1 MCGIAGLIGRES
13 ATFADKA
20 IQKLMHRGPDSFGKW
35 HSERNNYPVT
45 LCHTRLN
52 IIDNS
57 NRGNQPLISKDK
69 RYIFIFNGEIYNFL
83 ELKKDLE
90 KKGSFFKTR
99 TDTEVLME
107 GLIKEGPG
115 FQLKCNGMWAFCLW
129 DNKQKKAILGRD
141 RFGVKPLYYASF
153 NDNSLIFASEMKAI
167 TPFLNEISPSENLE
181 KNLNKVFDYE
191 YTNFCVIKGIKR
203 IFPGHYAIYQD
214 KCFKEY
220 QYWNTL
226 DNINFNNNNYQS
238 QVDEW
243 RDLFLDSVK
252 LRMRSDVKISS
263 TLSGGLDSSSVVA
276 AMKYLDREYNPIQKN
291 CSETFCSSYGK
302 SDLDETNWAKKLS
315 NSLSIN
321 FNEVKINPKD
331 SDFTL
336 LDSLAIVEDPY
347 ISLPH
352 PMLQTYSA
360 IKNKSIKVSIDGHG
374 SDELFIGY
382 GHIKQLMIKSK
393 TLSEFKELISINES
407 TKSGVYSKKQ
417 RKIKRKWVRYKFLE
431 YLKKTIND
439 LSINTN
445 NFGLNDAFES
455 SKNEIL
461 MKARNHNCYEE
472 MDGLSQALYEIF
484 HFTTLPTLLRNYDKY
499 SMANS
504 VEVRMPFMDWRLVCF
519 VFSLPLKSKIGNSFT
534 KRIQRDALKGI
545 LQDDIRLR
553 RDKIGWNSPSHEWFK
568 TILKD
573 ELVKLLKDESSKS
586 LNIYRK
592 KANKSFNKFLNL
604 RNPDFNDGY
613 KVWLEIQPFL
623 WRRSLDSKVWK

>member
-13 ATFADKA
+13 ANFADKA
-20 IQKLMHRGPDSFGKW
+20 IQKLTHRGPDAFGKW
-35 HSERNNYPVT
+35 QSERNNYPVT

-129 DNKQKKAILGRD
+129 DNKLKKAILGRD
-141 RFGVKPLYYASF
+141 RFGVKPLYYSSF

-167 TPFLNEISPSENLE
+167 TPFLNEISPSEYLE

-191 YTNFCVIKGIKR
+191 YTNYCVIRGIKR
-203 IFPGHYAIYQD
+203 ILPGHYAIYKD
-214 KCFKEY
+214 KFFKEY

-226 DNINFNNNNYQS
+226 DNINFKKNNYKS

-252 LRMRSDVKISS
+252 LRMRSDVKIGS

-276 AMKYLDREYNPIQKN
+276 AMKYLDRENNPIQKN

-321 FNEVKINPKD
+321 FNAVKINPKD
-331 SDFTL
+331 SNLCL

-382 GHIKQLMIKSK
+382 GHIKQLMVKSK

-407 TKSGVYSKKQ
+407 TKSGVYSTKH
-417 RKIKRKWVRYKFLE
+417 RKIKRNWVRYKFLE
-431 YLKKTIND
+431 HLKKTIKD

-445 NFGLNDAFES
+445 NFGFHDAFQS
-455 SKNEIL
+455 SQNEIL

>member
-13 ATFADKA
+13 ANFADKA
-20 IQKLMHRGPDSFGKW
+20 IQKLIHRGPDAFGKW
-35 HSERNNYPVT
+35 QSERNNFPVT

-83 ELKKDLE
+83 ELKEDLE

-129 DNKQKKAILGRD
+129 DNKLKKAILGRD
-141 RFGVKPLYYASF
+141 RFGVKPLYYSRF
-153 NDNSLIFASEMKAI
+153 DDNSLIFASEMKAI
-167 TPFLNEISPSENLE
+167 TPFLNEISPSDNLE

-191 YTNFCVIKGIKR
+191 YTNSCVIEGIKR
-203 IFPGHYAIYQD
+203 IFPGHYAIYKD
-214 KCFKEY
+214 KLFKEY

-226 DNINFNNNNYQS
+226 DNVNFQKNNYQS

-276 AMKYLDREYNPIQKN
+276 AMKYLDRENNPIQKN

-321 FNEVKINPKD
+321 LNEVKINPKN

-360 IKNKSIKVSIDGHG
+360 IKKKSIKVSIDGHG

-393 TLSEFKELISINES
+393 TLSELKELISINES
-407 TKSGVYSKKQ
+407 TKSGIYSKKQ
-417 RKIKRKWVRYKFLE
+417 RKIKRNWVRYKFFE
-431 YLKKTIND
+431 YLKKTISD

-484 HFTTLPTLLRNYDKY
+484 HYTTLPTLLRNYDKY

-519 VFSLPLKSKIGNSFT
+519 VFSLPLKSKIGNTFT
-534 KRIQRDALKGI
+534 KRIQRDALKDI

-573 ELVKLLKDESSKS
+573 ELLKLLKDESSKS

-604 RNPDFNDGY
+604 RNPDFNAGY

-623 WRRSLDSKVWK
+623 WRRSLDSNVWK